1 MRVRVL
7 FVCLGNIC
15 RSPSA
20 EGVFRKMVEEAG
32 LGGEV
37 EIDSAGTGHWHVGKG
52 ADARSA
58 AAAKRR
64 GIDLSGHVAR
74 RVSRDDLEGES
85 AWDLVVVMDGSNRE
99 NVLALCGREGRER
112 VRMMMEWD
120 AASGVAE
127 VPDPYHGEGE
137 AGFEHV
143 LDLLEGACAG
153 LLEEVRARVGR

>member
-20 EGVFRKMVEEAG
+20 EGVFRKMVAEAG
-32 LGGEV
+32 LGDRV
-37 EIDSAGTGHWHVGKG
+37 DIDSAGTGHWHVGRG

-58 AAAKRR
+58 AAAERR

-74 RVSRDDLEGES
+74 QVTRGDVEGEE
-85 AWDLVVVMDGSNRE
+85 AWDYVVVMDLSNRT
-99 NVLALCGREGRER
+99 NVLSMCGGEGRAR
-112 VRMMMEWD
+112 VRLMMEWHPG
-120 AASGVAE
+120 SGVNE
-127 VPDPYHGEGE
+127 VPDPYFGRGEE
-137 AGFEHV
+137 GFEHV

-153 LLEEVRARVGR
+153 LLEDVKGRLGV